1 MTSRIVSD
9 TELEK
14 ALDWL
19 RDNAPE
25 IGAARYRLEKAEH
38 MLKVIRAIEMK
49 RHDGSVSKAE
59 VLAMASE
66 PYKAAVTEL
75 ASAAGEFEQMRSL
88 RRAAELKIE
97 AWRSEQANYR
107 GMKV

>member
-1 MTSRIVSD
+1 MPRIVSD
-9 TELEK
+9 EELEK

-19 RDNAPE
+19 RDNASE

-38 MLKVIRAIEMK
+38 MLKAIKALEMRK
-49 RHDGSVSKAE
+49 HDTSAAKAE
-59 VLAMASE
+59 MLAMASDA
-66 PYKAAVTEL
+66 YKGAIEEL
-75 ASAAGEFEQMRSL
+75 ASAAGDFEQMRSL
-88 RRAAELKIE
+88 RRAAELKCE